1 MTDSGLERWKAELRA
16 KRQQQQRLTDELEQR
31 KAELEHYYA
40 ENRPELVYRLAIQEA
55 ELKID
60 ALQRLIRIYWN
71 EIEPRRNP
79 KREIIY
85 Y

>member
-16 KRQQQQRLTDELEQR
+16 KRQQQQRLTD
-31 KAELEHYYA
+31 ELEHYYA